1 MARSSGEGHVTSP
14 ALLGGEG
21 TIHWPSWDEPLQVG
35 TADLL
40 KIAVGWL
47 RVPSHDV
54 TMLGKETRG
63 DRELLGRLAYDWWGV
78 WICVGCE
85 DSKMEQFILGDN
97 VKEFQ
102 CS

>member
-1 MARSSGEGHVTSP
+1 M
-14 ALLGGEG
+14 
-21 TIHWPSWDEPLQVG
+21 G

-63 DRELLGRLAYDWWGV
+63 ERELLGRLAYDWWGV